1 MPKKIKFESFKYRL
15 LAAAEEYQILD
26 YEDLTWDEFL
36 NSLSFKYE
44 KNKIFVESIYFKTA
58 LEPFDLQQPKFY
70 KSKSSADS
78 EEGSRDYKKYN
89 EEYFNTVLTKII
101 NNTEFPVKKIKK
113 SINSLEEE
121 RIFHDEWAKNEN
133 VTEIDLRAR
142 NEALTA
148 PEMRYIMSELGNL
161 EGKTLL
167 DVGCGLGEASVY
179 FALKGASVTSS
190 DLSAEML
197 IKTQSLAEHHGV
209 KLKIHNAS
217 SDEIQLATNSFDIIY
232 AGNLMHH
239 VEIEDTV
246 KGLKKLLKEDGL
258 LVTWDPLTYNPAIN
272 VYRNIATEVRTPEE
286 HPLTWSD
293 IKIFKRNFTSVKTK
307 YFWLTTL
314 IIFVLMYVKQRKN
327 PNEERFWKVVIDESD
342 NWENV
347 YRPLEKLDHFLLKL
361 IPPLRLLC
369 WNVVIL
375 SKK

>member
-1 MPKKIKFESFKYRL
+1 M

-58 LEPFDLQQPKFY
+58 LEPFDSQQPKFY

-161 EGKTLL
+161 EGKL
-167 DVGCGLGEASVY
+167 Y
-179 FALKGASVTSS
+179 W
-190 DLSAEML
+190 M
-197 IKTQSLAEHHGV
+197 
-209 KLKIHNAS
+209 
-217 SDEIQLATNSFDIIY
+217 
-232 AGNLMHH
+232 
-239 VEIEDTV
+239 
-246 KGLKKLLKEDGL
+246 
-258 LVTWDPLTYNPAIN
+258 
-272 VYRNIATEVRTPEE
+272 
-286 HPLTWSD
+286 
-293 IKIFKRNFTSVKTK
+293 
-307 YFWLTTL
+307 
-314 IIFVLMYVKQRKN
+314 
-327 PNEERFWKVVIDESD
+327 
-342 NWENV
+342 
-347 YRPLEKLDHFLLKL
+347 
-361 IPPLRLLC
+361 
-369 WNVVIL
+369 
-375 SKK
+375 